1 MVQSHCIECKWRG
14 KLYSIS
20 STLYCSH
27 TDIWVQ
33 HTQPEPPLWL
43 YVPSSLRSVLFLV
56 LTRILCSK
64 DFNFFCLLQATVG
77 GMSRAF
83 FSSDEV
89 CSHSRGKGDGGRGS
103 GRQEQAEEWDIQRYE
118 LWQEHLDVGT
128 ESRFKL
134 DMLFESCEAT
144 GLQSAESLLWLVPQ
158 VQLRNLLSNICRLAC
173 SYG

>member
-1 MVQSHCIECKWRG
+1 MVQSHCIKCKWRG

-27 TDIWVQ
+27 TDSWLQ
-33 HTQPEPPLWL
+33 HTQPEPPLGL

-64 DFNFFCLLQATVG
+64 DFNFFCLLQAAAG

-89 CSHSRGKGDGGRGS
+89 CSHGCGKEDGGRGS
-103 GRQEQAEEWDIQRYE
+103 RRQERAEEQDIQRYE
-118 LWQEHLDVGT
+118 LWQEHLDEGT
-128 ESRFKL
+128 ESRFKPDVL
-134 DMLFESCEAT
+134 LERQLP
-144 GLQSAESLLWLVPQ
+144 LQQ
-158 VQLRNLLSNICRLAC
+158 VSSQQ
-173 SYG
+173 